1 LISLVSREREYG
13 PLISAP
19 WSDWIAKSDARL
31 SPSFRVARRLTAP
44 MRLHPFVELDAPN
57 DKWSQTHL
65 KNLNGATYLGS
76 QIRVMAISLQNYMQ
90 IFHNL

>member
-1 LISLVSREREYG
+1 
-13 PLISAP
+13 
-19 WSDWIAKSDARL
+19 
-31 SPSFRVARRLTAP
+31 

-90 IFHNL
+90 LFHIL